1 MPKDQTVLVTGGAG
15 YIGGHV
21 LLALIE
27 AGMDAVVIDD
37 LSTGQREAVPE
48 GVRLIEGSVGDAALL
63 EEVMDRYRVEAVIHL
78 AGSIVVPESVRDPLA
93 YYRNNTLHSATLI
106 ETCVRLGVNHFI
118 YSSSAAVYGEPDS
131 TPIPEDA
138 PTRPINPYGTS
149 KLMTEWILRD
159 TAKAHDFH
167 YAALRYFNVAGA
179 DAEGRAGQ
187 SSPVAT
193 HLIKIACQTALGSRS
208 GMKIYGD
215 DYETPDGTCIRDYV
229 HVTDLADVHVRALG
243 YLAEGG
249 GSVTLN
255 CGYGHG
261 YSVREVLR
269 TLEDIIGRPLPA
281 EISARR
287 AGDTAVLTAAAGRV
301 RDLLGW
307 EPKYDDLR
315 VIVDTALAWER
326 RIAATAAGK
335 PVR

>member
-1 MPKDQTVLVTGGAG
+1 MPENPAVLVTGGAG

-37 LSTGQREAVPE
+37 LSTGRREAVPD
-48 GVRLIEGSVGDAALL
+48 GVRLIEGDIGDAALL
-63 EEVMDRYRVEAVIHL
+63 EEVMDRYRVESVIHL
-78 AGSIVVPESVRDPLA
+78 AGSIVVPESVCDPLA
-93 YYRNNTLHSATLI
+93 YYRNNTLNSATLI
-106 ETCVRLGVNHFI
+106 ETCVRLGVNRFI

-149 KLMTEWILRD
+149 KLMTEWVLRD
-159 TAKAHDFH
+159 TAQAHDFH

-179 DAEGRAGQ
+179 DPKGRAGQ
-187 SSPVAT
+187 STTVAT
-193 HLIKIACQTALGSRS
+193 HLIKIACQAALGLRSR
-208 GMKIYGD
+208 MKIFGD
-215 DYETPDGTCIRDYV
+215 DYETPDGTCIRDYI

-287 AGDTAVLTAAAGRV
+287 AGDVPVLTATAGRI

-315 VIVDTALAWER
+315 VIIDTALAWEKLL
-326 RIAATAAGK
+326 AARTAAGA
-335 PVR
+335 

>member
-48 GVRLIEGSVGDAALL
+48 GIRLIEGSVGDAALL
-63 EEVMDRYRVEAVIHL
+63 EEVMERYRVGTVIHL

-93 YYRNNTLHSATLI
+93 YYRNNTLNSATLI

-149 KLMTEWILRD
+149 KLMTEWMLRD
-159 TAKAHDFH
+159 TAKAHDFQ

-187 SSPVAT
+187 STPAAT
-193 HLIKIACQTALGSRS
+193 HLIKIACQTALGLRS
-208 GMKIYGD
+208 GMKIFGD
-215 DYETPDGTCIRDYV
+215 DYETPDGTCIRDYI

-269 TLEDIIGRPLPA
+269 TLEDIIGRPLAA

-287 AGDTAVLTAAAGRV
+287 AGDAPVLTAAAGRV

-326 RIAATAAGK
+326 RIAARAAGK

>member
-1 MPKDQTVLVTGGAG
+1 MPKNSAVLVTGGAG
-15 YIGGHV
+15 YIGAHV

-48 GVRLIEGSVGDAALL
+48 GVKLIEGDIGDAALL
-63 EEVMDRYRVEAVIHL
+63 DEVMERYRVEAVIHL

-93 YYRNNTLHSATLI
+93 YYRNNTLNSATLI

-131 TPIPEDA
+131 TPVPEDA

-149 KLMTEWILRD
+149 KLMTEWMLRD
-159 TAKAHDFH
+159 TAKAHDLR

-179 DAEGRAGQ
+179 DAEGRAGL
-187 SSPVAT
+187 STPTAT
-193 HLIKIACQTALGSRS
+193 HLIKIACQTALGLRS
-208 GMKIYGD
+208 QMKIFGD
-215 DYETPDGTCIRDYV
+215 DYETPDGTCIRDYI

-287 AGDTAVLTAAAGRV
+287 AGDAPVLTAAAGRI

-315 VIVDTALAWER
+315 VIIDTALAWEKLL
-326 RIAATAAGK
+326 AARTAAGA
-335 PVR
+335 